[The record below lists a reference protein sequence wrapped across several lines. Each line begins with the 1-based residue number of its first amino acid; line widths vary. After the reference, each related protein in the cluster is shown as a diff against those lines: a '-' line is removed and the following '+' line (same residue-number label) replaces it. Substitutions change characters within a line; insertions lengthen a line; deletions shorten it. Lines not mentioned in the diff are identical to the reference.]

1 MLESIQKL
9 VPWMSDLPT
18 LPKVGMTI
26 IIVLVGCIVLYLVW
40 VPLPSKSPA
49 DETRVKDAYAR
60 MQRVLSRIGGSS
72 DHITV
77 DGQEVGAVTAPYYR
91 SYWTI
96 SQYVS
101 AHPGDIKGAYDN
113 IWENGGQNRSFI
125 NDTETFE
132 AVVSGFMIAWEVTAH
147 NNTK

>member
-18 LPKVGMTI
+18 LPKIGMTI
-26 IIVLVGCIVLYLVW
+26 VIVLVGCIVLYLVW

-49 DETRVKDAYAR
+49 DETSVKDAYAR

-77 DGQEVGAVTAPYYR
+77 DGREVETVMVPYYR
-91 SYWTI
+91 PYWAI
-96 SQYVS
+96 SQYIS

-113 IWENGGQNRSFI
+113 VWENGGQNRTFI
-125 NDTETFE
+125 NSTETFE
-132 AVVSGFMIAWEVTAH
+132 AVVSGFMIEWQEMAH
-147 NNTK
+147 SKKK